1 MLLTLSRPMVV
12 PPTHYRMA
20 TSKPTFSSN
29 QYMLTFSN
37 VPCREIA
44 CENSARVSRFTLEL
58 THLGGF
64 SVANVRHGIILE
76 LLLRVRLPGIPAIIG
91 ESTHIRFDRFKGVVF
106 TFGVLC
112 TDASFTC
119 SPFPVY
125 ACPGG
130 CQDNSA
136 VVIRPILGRMTSA
149 SYRGT
154 HRAGVF
160 PLSFVTGA
168 SAGYPGNYR

>member
-1 MLLTLSRPMVV
+1 MVV

-64 SVANVRHGIILE
+64 SVANVRHGII
-76 LLLRVRLPGIPAIIG
+76 RAHCYGRRLPGIPAIIG
-91 ESTHIRFDRFKGVVF
+91 ESTHIRFDRFKGDVF

-119 SPFPVY
+119 SPFLCLPY
-125 ACPGG
+125 GCP
-130 CQDNSA
+130 DNSA

-168 SAGYPGNYR
+168 TAGYPGNYR